1 LVIQIALA
9 QNKKWARTH
18 RMKAPRSE
26 QAKDYTER
34 VQEKQAERERRE
46 NIVLQRLIYL
56 APFFFSLVGFAA
68 ERSSYEALTPP
79 FVSSPVALPVG
90 FIFRATQAPCTR
102 SGEPFA

>member
-26 QAKDYTER
+26 QAKDYTES